1 MFSQNSEEQFI
12 LDRLKHIKN
21 GKYIDIG
28 AFHFEHLSNTR
39 ALYLNG
45 WKGVL
50 VEPQPENYEAIFE
63 KYKDDHEMTVLNV
76 AIGEGT
82 KEIAFYESNG
92 DAVGTTSEPH
102 RDKWGAAGVKYSEI
116 KVQQMDTVEFFN
128 QYGKDCDFLS
138 VDVED
143 TNLSLFRQI
152 PDWVWE
158 RVKMVVIE
166 HDNGIEEI
174 EAKLHPMGFET
185 VHINAENIILSKP

>member
-1 MFSQNSEEQFI
+1 
-12 LDRLKHIKN
+12 
-21 GKYIDIG
+21 
-28 AFHFEHLSNTR
+28 
-39 ALYLNG
+39 
-45 WKGVL
+45 
-50 VEPQPENYEAIFE
+50 
-63 KYKDDHEMTVLNV
+63 
-76 AIGEGT
+76 
-82 KEIAFYESNG
+82 
-92 DAVGTTSEPH
+92 
-102 RDKWGAAGVKYSEI
+102 
-116 KVQQMDTVEFFN
+116 MDTVEFFN